1 MFMPSIEGG
10 GVEKNFF
17 IVANY
22 LSKFEKVTVISISKN
37 FKSKF
42 NKKIKFVTLKSNFWD
57 NLSRRKKYI
66 LGFFLLIKE
75 FFLEKDK
82 IVFSFQANIYA
93 ILICKIFFVKIITRS
108 NSAPFGWSNNI
119 IKRKIFKIILK
130 FADKI
135 MVNSLE
141 FKKDLNSEF
150 SVESTCIY
158 NPLNKKEILKKSKVK
173 SRKIFKK
180 SKFKIINVG
189 RFVDQKDQLTL
200 LKALNIL
207 KKEINF
213 HAIFVGRGKLKFE
226 LLDYIKKN
234 KLKNKVSII
243 NFTKNPFPLIKQS
256 DIFILSSNYEG
267 LPNVLLEAAV
277 LKKFIFNFK

>member
-1 MFMPSIEGG
+1 
-10 GVEKNFF
+10 
-17 IVANY
+17 
-22 LSKFEKVTVISISKN
+22 
-37 FKSKF
+37 
-42 NKKIKFVTLKSNFWD
+42 
-57 NLSRRKKYI
+57 
-66 LGFFLLIKE
+66 
-75 FFLEKDK
+75 
-82 IVFSFQANIYA
+82 
-93 ILICKIFFVKIITRS
+93 
-108 NSAPFGWSNNI
+108 
-119 IKRKIFKIILK
+119 
-130 FADKI
+130 

-277 LKKFIFNFK
+277 LKKFIISSDCRTGPKEILLNGKGGLMFKVGNYKKLSKLIFDYYRNQNKYSKMINITYKSLDRFNYTTNLKNI